1 MPDGTP
7 TGMTQ
12 TICQA
17 YGWVD
22 ENTQAEDMEVV
33 FSVTPVNDAPEVV
46 EWNANSASDDYAV
59 IMDGNGDV
67 PNFPWKVTLTE
78 DDESVDNLTYDL
90 AMMKHDNDHN
100 DEDLVWS
107 IVKSETCDYENY
119 FKLQST
125 ETTSCST

>member
-1 MPDGTP
+1 
-7 TGMTQ
+7 
-12 TICQA
+12 
-17 YGWVD
+17 
-22 ENTQAEDMEVV
+22 MEVV

-90 AMMKHDNDHN
+90 GNDEDDNDHN

-107 IVKSETCDYENY
+107 IVKPEKPVIMRTTTTINGDDIVFFDLIKDATTNAPEWEVDYLN
-119 FKLQST
+119 KRW
-125 ETTSCST
+125 